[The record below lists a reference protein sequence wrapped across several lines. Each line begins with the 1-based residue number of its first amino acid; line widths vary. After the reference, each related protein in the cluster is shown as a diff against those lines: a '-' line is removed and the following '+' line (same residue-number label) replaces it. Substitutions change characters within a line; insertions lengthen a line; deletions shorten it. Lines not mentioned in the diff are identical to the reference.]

1 MFKVQSAAP
10 KDPKATTSKQ
20 DVDKQSGA
28 SAETVD
34 LDLEA
39 ELPMDIGSSDSE
51 SNEVE
56 LGQVAQ
62 SGNVER
68 LPQPQ
73 PQLQPQP
80 QPQLQLQ
87 PQPQSQPQP
96 QPQPQTQPQTQPLQK
111 ENLRSRP
118 NQPLCQLKKDQH
130 GRRFR
135 GELYETFP
143 WLEWDGEAK
152 NGNGAAFC
160 HTCRQAK
167 LRNVPSSGKC
177 EESFSKTGFTN
188 WKNASPKFLKHEKSE
203 SHRLLSYKMSKLWQ
217 GENVAQRLDTRAQE
231 ESKQNTQ
238 YLLTIITSLKY
249 LAKQGLAIRGH
260 TDQNSNFMTLLQLRS
275 EEIKGLDRWLTRKTS
290 WTSHQIQEEIINLM
304 SSTVMRQLA
313 AEMGG
318 KPFAILADETA
329 DVSRIEQLCICV
341 RTATENLV
349 LEEYVLGLY
358 SLDKC
363 DAESIFKTMKDALI
377 RYNLPLSL
385 CRAACFDG
393 AASFQGKHSGVAVRL
408 QEEEPRVVTTHCY
421 MHSINLA
428 VQDMV
433 KHVPK
438 LRNFLTTVTDLINFL
453 RDSPKRVAIV
463 KTVAEAL
470 GCPQAHI
477 RPLCPTRFTVK
488 QKALNN
494 IKEQLQVVKEALVTI
509 EDTVTDRD
517 SQSRASGFL
526 RVASSFDFTICLF
539 MSVTV
544 FEVSDRLSEAQSP
557 HVSAGEGVKLTQVA
571 LGQLQNIRKDEC
583 FDEVWQHSLDYAQKH
598 DQEEP
603 TQPRQSRAPRRLQD
617 SDPHAFET
625 PKDMFKSVWFDALDN
640 VISGMQDRVS
650 SKAISVLSAVEDL
663 LLSAWSDREV
673 PTKSLECVV
682 KHFGDGLNE
691 SRLEAQLRVLENL
704 RDITGSSTVAGH
716 RVTVKH
722 IIDSISET
730 DMKSIIP
737 EVVKLCR
744 LYIVHPATTAT
755 AERSFSTLRRLKS
768 YLRGTM
774 SQSRLN
780 SLLILTMYR
789 ERVELIDM
797 VDLVNEFISRGDT
810 KRRNA
815 FAPLRKV

>member
-39 ELPMDIGSSDSE
+39 ELPMDIDSSDSE

-62 SGNVER
+62 SGN
-68 LPQPQ
+68 
-73 PQLQPQP
+73 
-80 QPQLQLQ
+80 
-87 PQPQSQPQP
+87 PQP
-96 QPQPQTQPQTQPLQK
+96 QPQPQTQPLQK
-111 ENLRSRP
+111 DNLRSRP
-118 NQPLCQLKKDQH
+118 NQPLCQFKKDQH

-135 GELYETFP
+135 GEWYETFP
-143 WLEWDGEAK
+143 WLEWDGEAN

-238 YLLTIITSLKY
+238 YLLTIITTLKY

-349 LEEYVLGLY
+349 LEENVLGLY

-408 QEEEPRVVTTHCY
+408 QEEEPRIVTTHCY

-438 LRNFLTTVTDLINFL
+438 LRNFLTTVTDLISFL

-526 RVASSFDFTICLF
+526 RAASSFDFTICLF

-544 FEVSDRLSEAQSP
+544 FEVSDRLSEALQSP
-557 HVSAGEGVKLTQVA
+557 HVSAGQGVKLTQVA
-571 LGQLQNIRKDEC
+571 LGQLQNMRNDEC

-617 SDPHAFET
+617 SDPHVFET
-625 PKDMFKSVWFDALDN
+625 PKDMYKSVWFDALDN

-682 KHFGDGLNE
+682 KHFGDDLNE

-730 DMKSIIP
+730 DMKSMIP
-737 EVVKLCR
+737 EVVKLC
-744 LYIVHPATTAT
+744 IVHPATTAT

-789 ERVELIDM
+789 ERVDLIDM